1 MKKNATIWVWNR
13 VFHDRYFAEVVCVD
27 TVRQGELSIVDQ
39 TTGQQL
45 AAWTIT
51 MVTNPLLGL
60 YQDDVD
66 EWIEAVEDFLRG
78 RV

>member
-13 VFHDRYFAEVVCVD
+13 VFHGRYFAEVVCVD

-45 AAWTIT
+45 TSWTIT

-66 EWIEAVEDFLRG
+66 EWSEAVENFLRG
-78 RV
+78 RG